1 MAGSSP
7 WNNIDSVH
15 PGIHIKTVYK
25 HDQTNDDQTIINQRL
40 RPVCKAT
47 AKNPRKY
54 NKQDPKKPIPKIV
67 NKAMTNVFSFMT
79 RETLFQ
85 FHFSTA

>member
-54 NKQDPKKPIPKIV
+54 NKQDPKKTYPQNCEQGNDQCLFIHDSRNPFPI
-67 NKAMTNVFSFMT
+67 SF
-79 RETLFQ
+79 
-85 FHFSTA
+85 